1 MSNLLEQVK
10 SIEEGF
16 ASDAQRRAAFASGY
30 KAKGKKGKKEEAELD
45 EGKMK
50 ELATK
55 IADVYIKMKKDSTM
69 KPFADKF
76 RADVKRSLDVRKSL
90 EKVLP
95 DYIGGGKI
103 TTLMKEET
111 DIDELS
117 LSVKDIQKSGVRKQ
131 DTSKLKKD
139 LAKLKKGLKKEDTE
153 IEESTKE
160 YAKSLEKIA
169 GDKQLKMLSKS
180 DKEKLVKIAALLA
193 KARKEEVEIDESME
207 DEFGEKFQSR
217 RPGTDTVNKAIAIA
231 KKMSG
236 NMTGAV
242 KAIEKIR
249 DGLSKYPEVA
259 NALRMANEEFELD
272 EKAPKIGVDRLKQQ
286 RDKDK
291 DHADAM
297 GRHVKSGRRKS
308 RKEDVELDE
317 AGSQGMFLVIQ
328 GLNDNKQ
335 KVVSMHKRKAD
346 AIKARDAWNDK
357 NKPEKRTHKA
367 RVYAV
372 GKFATTDGKP
382 NTYKVGDNVM
392 YSDFARSI
400 VKEDIE
406 LDEASMKIGSIDF
419 ELFDDMKGA
428 KQANA
433 AMNKEIAK
441 AAKMKD
447 YKSARTYMN
456 KVQDKY
462 QKFGAG
468 DSEPERTIDAVLA
481 KSFSNDPDRRKHSF
495 DFRREDVEVI
505 DGYFEEQKSS
515 TGYDLYHK
523 DFSGAMQHAYAHA
536 KKKFGITIDK
546 DEISDKV
553 ATGPSKPSKG
563 KTNSYRLKGDK
574 GSVQIQVY
582 NMGSRF
588 ELNMYKEEVVED
600 FDPADFDIKATSK
613 DKEQADQNILIQL
626 QKVISLRGQKP
637 VEFGDGKKQKVHP
650 NVASAALSMHRKLR
664 RTDEKDAF
672 QRKIGKSYRDLLNA
686 VKGK

>member
-1 MSNLLEQVK
+1 MSNLLEEVK

-30 KAKGKKGKKEEAELD
+30 KAKGKKGKKEEAELDEGMIDTLAKKYEKRITDGGALASDRRRERERHAILNVAKKKGASTADLKKLDAAIIKIIDRVTGFGEETELD

-117 LSVKDIQKSGVRKQ
+117 LSVKDIQKSGVRKK

-139 LAKLKKGLKKEDTE
+139 LQRLKKGLKKEDTE
-153 IEESTKE
+153 
-160 YAKSLEKIA
+160 
-169 GDKQLKMLSKS
+169 
-180 DKEKLVKIAALLA
+180 
-193 KARKEEVEIDESME
+193 EEVEIDESME

-259 NALRMANEEFELD
+259 DALRMANEEVEID

-308 RKEDVELDE
+308 RKEE
-317 AGSQGMFLVIQ
+317 
-328 GLNDNKQ
+328 
-335 KVVSMHKRKAD
+335 
-346 AIKARDAWNDK
+346 
-357 NKPEKRTHKA
+357 
-367 RVYAV
+367 
-372 GKFATTDGKP
+372 
-382 NTYKVGDNVM
+382 
-392 YSDFARSI
+392 
-400 VKEDIE
+400 VKI
-406 LDEASMKIGSIDF
+406 DEASMKIGSIDF
-419 ELFDDMKGA
+419 ELFTDMKGS

-536 KKKFGITIDK
+536 KRKFGITIDK

>member
-1 MSNLLEQVK
+1 MSNLLEEVK

-30 KAKGKKGKKEEAELD
+30 KAKGKKGKKEEAELDEGMIDTLAKKYEKRITDGGALASDRRRERERHAILNVAKKKGASTADLKKLDAAIIKIIDRVTGFGEETELD

-139 LAKLKKGLKKEDTE
+139 LQRLKKGLKKEDT
-153 IEESTKE
+153 
-160 YAKSLEKIA
+160 
-169 GDKQLKMLSKS
+169 
-180 DKEKLVKIAALLA
+180 
-193 KARKEEVEIDESME
+193 EIDESME

-259 NALRMANEEFELD
+259 DALRMANEEVEID

-308 RKEDVELDE
+308 RKEE
-317 AGSQGMFLVIQ
+317 
-328 GLNDNKQ
+328 
-335 KVVSMHKRKAD
+335 
-346 AIKARDAWNDK
+346 
-357 NKPEKRTHKA
+357 
-367 RVYAV
+367 
-372 GKFATTDGKP
+372 
-382 NTYKVGDNVM
+382 
-392 YSDFARSI
+392 
-400 VKEDIE
+400 VKI
-406 LDEASMKIGSIDF
+406 DEASMKIGSIDF
-419 ELFDDMKGA
+419 ELFTDMKGS